1 MNIYI
6 VIATREKKY
15 KKRLT
20 KKIGKKKYIKLQ
32 KKRKKNQYKKKQNTL
47 AIKRITKKELKD

>member
-32 KKRKKNQYKKKQNTL
+32 KKEKKP
-47 AIKRITKKELKD
+47 I